1 VNVIDPAY
9 QTNLYCLVFKLKNEK
24 QIETYLFYVFAK
36 FRHAPLLKLYVAA
49 TSLLPDSLS

>member
-1 VNVIDPAY
+1 MNVIDPAY

-36 FRHAPLLKLYVAA
+36 FRKE
-49 TSLLPDSLS
+49 